1 MTEAKPRH
9 TWAFFRAGGFDQV
22 KIRNGNDIC
31 HLDQL
36 DPKLWAALSCP
47 TRGLHFDSKTLD
59 LIDTDKDGR
68 IRVPEIIAA
77 AKWACSLLKDQD
89 RLLDESP
96 TLPID
101 QINDATPEGKQ
112 VLSSAKQLLVN
123 LGKTDAT
130 SVSIEDT
137 TDIVRIFAQTRLNGD
152 GIIPVDAAPDDF
164 NKGVITDII
173 TTQGSLV
180 DRSGKPGIDL
190 AKLEAFVKD
199 LQAYSDWWKSA
210 ETEAATVLP
219 LGDRTSS
226 AYDAYD
232 AVDGKIDDYFA
243 RCRLA
248 AYDSRAQMALNRQET
263 EYLTIAAKDLSITAD
278 EVAGFP
284 LARIGA
290 DKPLPLDGALNPAWV
305 DRIKAF
311 LSKAVQPLLGERESL
326 SEADWTTI
334 KGRFAAYEAWRVGGK
349 GTSVEKLGLARIREM
364 LASNAKATITDLIAQ
379 DKALE
384 PEANAIATVDKL
396 VRYNRDLHRLLINF
410 INFRDF
416 YDQDDE
422 PAIFQ
427 AGRLYLDQRSCELC
441 VRVEDITRH
450 AGLAPLSR
458 AYLAYCD
465 CVRKGGTD
473 KMTIVAAF
481 TAGDSDNLMVG
492 RNGVFYDRSGQDWD
506 ATITKVYENPISI
519 RQAFMSP
526 YKRVLRMVEEQIAK
540 RAAAADTSSTTVL
553 TSAAGTAIDSATTGQ
568 APKAKPKI
576 DIGTVAAI
584 GVAVGGITAA
594 LGALL
599 SAFFGLGFYMPLGV
613 LGLILL
619 ISGPSMVIAWLKLRQ
634 RNLGPLL
641 DANGWAVNT
650 RAKINIPFG
659 RTLTGVAKLPPGSR
673 RDLRDPYAE
682 SKQGR
687 IWTLTIAGVFLI
699 CWALWYFGFFNHH
712 FPHLG
717 LPKSALVLRQDEATA
732 KAEEDAKK
740 KAETEKAEAEAAKAK
755 AEATKAGAATTQPE
769 SAR

>member
-1 MTEAKPRH
+1 MGDEQSRRS
-9 TWAFFRAGGFDQV
+9 WAFFRAGGFDQV
-22 KIRNGNDIC
+22 KIRDGDDIRN
-31 HLDQL
+31 LDQL

-59 LIDTDKDGR
+59 LIDTDQDGR

-77 AKWACSLLKDQD
+77 SKWVCSLLKDAD

-101 QINDATPEGKQ
+101 QISDATAEGKQ
-112 VLSSAKQLLVN
+112 ILSSAKQLLVN
-123 LGKTDAT
+123 LGKPEAT

-152 GIIPVDAAPDDF
+152 GIIPVDAATDDF

-173 TTQGSLV
+173 VTQGSLA

-190 AKLEAFVKD
+190 AKLEMFFAD

-210 ETEAATVLP
+210 ETNAAAVLP
-219 LGDRTSS
+219 LGDQTSS

-248 AYDSRAQMALNRQET
+248 AYDSRAQLALNRQET
-263 EYLTIAAKDLSITAD
+263 EYLLIAAKDLSITSD
-278 EVAGFP
+278 EVAGLP
-284 LARIGA
+284 LAQIA
-290 DKPLPLDGALNPAWV
+290 PAKPLPLDGALNPAWV
-305 DRIKAF
+305 GRIQAFVAKAMM
-311 LSKAVQPLLGERESL
+311 PLLGDRQSL
-326 SEADWTTI
+326 SEADWASI
-334 KGRFAAYEAWRVGGK
+334 KARFAAYAAWRVGGK
-349 GTSVEKLGLARIREM
+349 GTSVEKLGLARIREI
-364 LASNAKATITDLIAQ
+364 LASSAKDTIADLIAQ

-396 VRYNRDLHRLLINF
+396 VRYYRDLHRLLINF

-416 YDQDDE
+416 YDQDGE
-422 PAIFQ
+422 PAVFQ
-427 AGRLYLDQRSCELC
+427 AGRLYLDQRSCDLC
-441 VRVEDITRH
+441 VRVDDVAKH
-450 AGLAPLSR
+450 GVLAPLSR

-473 KMTIVAAF
+473 KMSIVAAF

-492 RNGVFYDRSGQDWD
+492 RNGVFYDRKGQDWD
-506 ATITKVYENPISI
+506 ATITKVFENPISI
-519 RQAFMSP
+519 RQAFWSP
-526 YKRVLRMVEEQIAK
+526 YKRVIRMIEEQIAK
-540 RAAAADTSSTTVL
+540 RAAIADATSTETLSSATMAA
-553 TSAAGTAIDSATTGQ
+553 ATTGQ
-568 APKAKPKI
+568 PPKAKPKI

-599 SAFFGLGFYMPLGV
+599 TAFFGLGGWMPVGV
-613 LGLILL
+613 VGLMML

-659 RTLTGVAKLPPGSR
+659 RTLTGTAKLPPGSR

-682 SKQGR
+682 SKQGQ
-687 IWTLTIAGVFLI
+687 IWTLTIAGVVLVS
-699 CWALWYFGFFNHH
+699 WGLWYFGAFHYWM
-712 FPHLG
+712 PHSG
-717 LPKSALVLRQDEATA
+717 LPESGWVERKKALA
-732 KAEEDAKK
+732 KAEE
-740 KAETEKAEAEAAKAK
+740 EKAEADALKAR
-755 AEATKAGAATTQPE
+755 AATQPAVNLEAPNVIVTQPK
-769 SAR
+769 